1 MNLSSR
7 IPISG
12 NIFAVDDTPANLRL
26 LNDILSRDGH
36 SVRCTVDAADALQA
50 ALLDPPDMFLIDI
63 VMPEVNGYEL
73 CHQIKGEP
81 SLQEIPIIFISSLD
95 DTRDK
100 ISAFEH
106 GAVDYIT
113 KPFQMMEVLARVN
126 AHLSLWIARREM
138 QRFSQLVA
146 HDLRSP
152 LSNILLSAQ
161 LLQQDASLAED
172 LSPQIEQTAES
183 MSHIIDAMMV
193 LAELH
198 HPTPPLSKIDMLH
211 IASQAVDMLAPMIRD
226 VKAEIDIAEELP
238 NTRGVPA
245 WVLQLWLNFI
255 GNGIKYGGKPPRLK
269 VGGELVSEHRVRFW
283 VQDNGPGLTHEQ
295 QAVVFNAYKRGE
307 GSSGHGLGLAIAK
320 RIVERLDGTVGVESN
335 RDEGARFFFE
345 LPNGA

>member
-1 MNLSSR
+1 MDIPSR

-63 VMPEVNGYEL
+63 VMPEINGYEL
-73 CHQIKGEP
+73 CRQIKSEAL
-81 SLQEIPIIFISSLD
+81 LQDIPIIFISSLD

-138 QRFSQLVA
+138 ERFSQLVA

-161 LLQQDASLAED
+161 LLEENADLAGE
-172 LSPQIEQTAES
+172 LAPQIEQTAES

-193 LAELH
+193 LAELQ
-198 HPTPPLSKIDMLH
+198 HPTPPRTTIDMRH
-211 IASQAVDMLAPMIRD
+211 IACQAIDMLAPRIRESQ
-226 VKAEIDIAEELP
+226 AEIELAEDLP
-238 NTRGVPA
+238 STRGVTA

-255 GNGIKYGGKPPRLK
+255 GNGIKHGGNPPRLQI
-269 VGGELVSEHRVRFW
+269 GGEKASDNRVRFW
-283 VQDNGPGLTHEQ
+283 VQDNGSGLTHEQ

-320 RIVERLDGTVGVESN
+320 RIVERLDGTVGVESTQ
-335 RDEGARFFFE
+335 DEGARFFFE
-345 LPNGA
+345 LPNGS